1 MTVYLS
7 LCHAAMYGKT
17 DAGARKSQLDL
28 VVRRRN
34 QIAHEADMNYVTNT
48 KNAITLQDVLDAKS
62 FLVDLSQHIDS
73 LT

>member
-1 MTVYLS
+1 
-7 LCHAAMYGKT
+7 MY
-17 DAGARKSQLDL
+17 GARKGGLKKNQLDL

-34 QIAHEADMNYVTNT
+34 QIAHEADMNYVTNS
-48 KNAITLQDVLDAKS
+48 KNAITLADVIDAKA

>member
-1 MTVYLS
+1 
-7 LCHAAMYGKT
+7 MYGSPCGRNK
-17 DAGARKSQLDL
+17 KKQLDII
-28 VVRRRN
+28 VRRRN

-48 KNAITLQDVLDAKS
+48 KNTISLSDVVDAKA